1 MQSSYRRLAVVLATL
16 LLSTLPAP
24 YQTRGAPASP
34 APGAD
39 KSVPQGYGQPPSM
52 LSIPGPLNP
61 LLRLAAVSRL
71 VPPEDVLPLLSHQIV
86 LDGYGGRASNP
97 TEYLLLVKRY
107 VEQARELQTLA
118 GPDGSIRI
126 TNCNDAPRLLNI
138 IGYRLEQPCGP
149 LTTLQTGDSK
159 RAFTAIDSGFPL
171 AELEK
176 SLAAGKPFVYPFHDT
191 QLPVIFE
198 PAVWLKSDRNK
209 NHKDLLDALLGDPEL
224 ARLYWGLAQ
233 IDEETRAALR
243 VSPGLDRLLPLAP
256 VLDFYGEQIRIRS
269 GRVLVPG
276 GPQAESAWERLVGVS
291 PRSPGEFVI
300 ALLSKDDGWMAPYYD
315 SLARV
320 SGPQQDYFTE
330 SHRLGKF
337 YQALRG
343 HELVP
348 GPARSVF
355 RSDPG
360 LLLLASRM
368 PLDPDSQ
375 PHVPGNLEVWAD
387 ILRSDASTKLAREL
401 VENASHISTIPKQLI
416 EALFALSRAYTPKG
430 PLQAYLALSEI
441 DRARGV
447 GKPLSPQTAPCWPGN
462 LRKYNDQYPG
472 FCRIPCP
479 ERRHNNRICKPHEA
493 IEPSRSH
500 RARRGN
506 RDFSS
511 PERPV
516 ANPRAPGADSRSGSQ
531 CFLATASPPL
541 CRHPHLTGA
550 LRCRPHLPY
559 RTHRAATGKP
569 QVSQDEIIELV
580 AGPEPTSPHR
590 AQIREEIANRM
601 RSVLEAQR
609 LVSLDTL
616 LALGD
621 GLPLVAQ
628 GKAKAGPLIPLA
640 EELREFEMPKPI
652 FSTGEKIEWTAGR
665 FGDAHTQAEM
675 DTNISGALS
684 GAGAP
689 REMANARGRLVPF
702 AGIFLPA

>member
-1 MQSSYRRLAVVLATL
+1 M
-16 LLSTLPAP
+16 
-24 YQTRGAPASP
+24 
-34 APGAD
+34 
-39 KSVPQGYGQPPSM
+39 
-52 LSIPGPLNP
+52 
-61 LLRLAAVSRL
+61 
-71 VPPEDVLPLLSHQIV
+71 
-86 LDGYGGRASNP
+86 
-97 TEYLLLVKRY
+97 
-107 VEQARELQTLA
+107 QTLA

-300 ALLSKDDGWMAPYYD
+300 ALLSKDDGWMAPYFD

-368 PLDPDSQ
+368 PLDPNSQ

-387 ILRSDASTKLAREL
+387 VIRSDASTKLAREWSKR
-401 VENASHISTIPKQLI
+401 VTHFNNPEQLI
-416 EALFALSRAYTPKG
+416 EALFALSRSYTPKAT
-430 PLQAYLALSEI
+430 LQAYLALCEI

-447 GKPLSPQTAPCWPGN
+447 GNFLSPPTAA
-462 LRKYNDQYPG
+462 LLARKFAQYNDQFLAFAEFPALTDATITG
-472 FCRIPCP
+472 FVNSMTAIDAIPDATV
-479 ERRHNNRICKPHEA
+479 RAEA
-493 IEPSRSH
+493 IGIFQAQSGLWQILARQGQIPAADLNASFQRLLHPFAGIHNTPEIYDAARS
-500 RARRGN
+500 
-506 RDFSS
+506 S
-511 PERPV
+511 
-516 ANPRAPGADSRSGSQ
+516 
-531 CFLATASPPL
+531 
-541 CRHPHLTGA
+541 LTE
-550 LRCRPHLPY
+550 LV
-559 RTHRAATGKP
+559 RTATGKP
-569 QVSQDEIIELV
+569 QVSQDELIALV

-590 AQIREEIANRM
+590 AQIRDEIANRM

-628 GKAKAGPLIPLA
+628 GKAKAGPLIPLV

-652 FSTGEKIEWTAGR
+652 FSTGKRSSGQRGGLGTRIPRPKWTPTSR
-665 FGDAHTQAEM
+665 AH
-675 DTNISGALS
+675 
-684 GAGAP
+684 
-689 REMANARGRLVPF
+689 
-702 AGIFLPA
+702 